1 MQENLYRRKKISIV
15 SRISFFKW
23 TAFFFRHST
32 CTYLNYNC
40 LPAQPFENV
49 DNFDTSIDNVRAT
62 NFWHNPYAAKRML
75 FSATLAANDGIVP
88 AYKPR
93 TTPSFFNVSLSIRW
107 RNQIIWGRYVYS
119 YRNIFIVG
127 LKHKDHN
134 FELLT

>member
-1 MQENLYRRKKISIV
+1 MTKTQQENLYRRKKISIV
-15 SRISFFKW
+15 SRISFFII
-23 TAFFFRHST
+23 FFQST

-49 DNFDTSIDNVRAT
+49 DNFDTSTDNVRAT
-62 NFWHNPYAAKRML
+62 NFWHKPYAAKRML

-119 YRNIFIVG
+119 YRIFIVG

>member
-1 MQENLYRRKKISIV
+1 MTKTQQENLYRRKKISIV
-15 SRISFFKW
+15 SRISFFII
-23 TAFFFRHST
+23 FFQST

-49 DNFDTSIDNVRAT
+49 DNFDTSVDNVRAT

-107 RNQIIWGRYVYS
+107 RNQTIIES
-119 YRNIFIVG
+119 LLLLFSNVG
-127 LKHKDHN
+127 LKHKGHD